1 MELKQYEVI
10 GGIKYTMSPTN
21 FFHYSASKKLA
32 DAIEGMTKDTALKI
46 VQDVSLTPKGT
57 TIKIF
62 PDVAIF
68 KAPIHYTSKGS
79 IRDIPVFVAEVVSP
93 GTRPRDF
100 TTKKDTYAQLG
111 VKEYWI
117 VDPYGKYVITYR
129 LDSASLTYGKAAV
142 HQYNDEEETAPAG
155 SVSLSVDETPSIQI
169 NLAELFH
176 IDGEMVD

>member
-1 MELKQYEVI
+1 
-10 GGIKYTMSPTN
+10 MSPTN

-32 DAIEGMTKDTALKI
+32 DEIEGTAKAAGFKV
-46 VQDVSLTPKGT
+46 VQDVSLIPKDT
-57 TIKIF
+57 AIKIF

-79 IRDIPVFVAEVVSP
+79 IRDIPLFVAEVVSP
-93 GTRPRDF
+93 STRPKDF

-111 VKEYWI
+111 IKEYWI

-129 LDSASLTYGKAAV
+129 LEPTSLTYGRAAV
-142 HQYNDEEETAPAG
+142 YQYNDEEETAPAENLI
-155 SVSLSVDETPSIQI
+155 SLSLDEMPSMQI
-169 NLAELFH
+169 DLAELFH